1 MKLPINCLRERT
13 GENVSIMRIDSAAV
27 GMESARSFSAVS
39 FSFRRFEE
47 TDFAGA
53 ISGGTGFGNRS
64 LLKNEEFAEKEQK
77 QKSGNM
83 MTKDEIMDLRE
94 RMEGVRRNYRV
105 RSCSEKSAEKIRNE
119 SIMYILDL
127 LFGDAK
133 ERIRKR
139 LEERFK
145 GNSDSS
151 ADTEN
156 GGTNTNGLSDS
167 EAADLLTTDPAALL
181 TMPVKR
187 VSLQAVDYYE
197 ETEDTKFS
205 SKGIVRT
212 ADGREISFNIDV
224 SMSRRFVQETRM
236 DLGITFVKTCD
247 PLVINLNDNI
257 ASVSDTKIRF
267 DIDGDGELDTVNRLS
282 AGSGYLALDKNGD
295 GKINDGNE
303 LFGSKSGDGFAD
315 LAKYDLDRNGWI
327 DEADEI
333 WDKLKIWVT
342 DENGHEQLYSL
353 SEAGI
358 GALCLNK
365 VATDFADTDENND
378 KKAFVRST
386 GVFLYESGAVG
397 TLQHLDLVKYEKE
410 A

>member
-1 MKLPINCLRERT
+1 MKLPINCFRERT

-47 TDFAGA
+47 TDF
-53 ISGGTGFGNRS
+53 SGVMSGKTSEGENP
-64 LLKNEEFAEKEQK
+64 LL
-77 QKSGNM
+77 
-83 MTKDEIMDLRE
+83 TKDDLSKEEEGGKNSKSIKKDAIVELRE
-94 RMEGVRRNYRV
+94 RIEAARKNYHIRNYEDTTV
-105 RSCSEKSAEKIRNE
+105 EKIRNDA
-119 SIMYILDL
+119 IMYILDL

-133 ERIRKR
+133 EAIKKR
-139 LEERFK
+139 LEERI
-145 GNSDSS
+145 
-151 ADTEN
+151 N
-156 GGTNTNGLSDS
+156 GGSSTAVCDEGQVTTLENTEGDFPQ
-167 EAADLLTTDPAALL
+167 DPAALL

-187 VSLQAVDYYE
+187 VKLQAVDYYE
-197 ETEDTKFS
+197 ESEDTKFS

-212 ADGREISFNIDV
+212 ADGREINFNIDV
-224 SMSRRFVQETRM
+224 SMSRRFVQETKL
-236 DLGITFVKTCD
+236 DLGISFVKTCD

-257 ASVSDTKIRF
+257 ANVSDTKIRF

-282 AGSGYLALDKNGD
+282 SGSGYLALDKNGD

-315 LAKYDLDRNGWI
+315 LAKYDLDHNGWI

-358 GALCLNK
+358 GAFCLSK
-365 VATDFADTDENND
+365 VATDFADTDENNN

-386 GVFLYESGAVG
+386 GIFLYESGAVG